1 MPETEQQR
9 NERNRQEDLQRL
21 RGFRPIDD
29 DFMRCI
35 FRDDIPLTQHVL
47 RILIGKDDLE
57 IVSVETQADMKR
69 LVGARSL
76 CLDAYGTDS
85 TGKRYDIEIQRVDR
99 GAGAHRARYHS
110 SLMDIE
116 NLDAGEDFE
125 ELPDT
130 YTIFITENDI
140 YGKGIPL
147 YPIERINLGT
157 GELFSDGEH
166 ILYVNGAY
174 EGDDPIG
181 ILMHDFRCS
190 NPDDMLDDKMAAKT
204 RYFKETEEGVE
215 YMCKAIEKMRD
226 DVRNETRI
234 MVYADLVLNLMETV
248 KFSLEQAMD
257 ALKIPESERDK
268 LVSKIKE

>member
-9 NERNRQEDLQRL
+9 KERNRQEDLQRL
-21 RGFRPIDD
+21 RGFRPMDD

-35 FRDDIPLTQHVL
+35 FKDDIPLAQHVL
-47 RILIGKDDLE
+47 RILTGKDDLE
-57 IVSVETQADMKR
+57 IVSIETQADMKR

-76 CLDAYGTDS
+76 CLDAYGKDS
-85 TGKRYDIEIQRVDR
+85 TGKRYDLEIQRADK

-110 SLMDIE
+110 SVMDVE
-116 NLDAGEDFE
+116 NLNASEDFDL
-125 ELPDT
+125 LPDT
-130 YTIFITENDI
+130 YTIFITENDM
-140 YGKGIPL
+140 YGKGIPF

-157 GELFSDGEH
+157 GEQFGDGEH

-174 EGDDPIG
+174 EGDDEIG

-215 YMCKAIEKMRD
+215 YMCKAIEDMRND
-226 DVRNETRI
+226 NSVRTYVEACRDFGVVDPAEIVKKLLAKFAFLTEEKAKE
-234 MVYADLVLNLMETV
+234 YA
-248 KFSLEQAMD
+248 S
-257 ALKIPESERDK
+257 
-268 LVSKIKE
+268 